1 MTSTLAHDHTGEQ
14 AHFAWYTVIRAGTPC
29 GGHDPGGRMSDRPT
43 EIHGTCEP
51 GFEPVREAFAANF
64 AERGEIGASAAVVVG
79 GRPVVNLW
87 AGWADPART
96 RPWQQETLTNVW
108 STTKAVTSLS
118 AHLLMDRG
126 ELDPD
131 APVARYWPE
140 FGQAGKAG
148 IPVRSI
154 MSHQSGLTGLAV
166 PVGVTD
172 YYDWEKIT
180 GLLAAQEPLFPPGT
194 TSGYQAI
201 TFGYLVGEVVRRI
214 AGQTCGQ
221 LIAAEI
227 AGPLG
232 ADFHLGL
239 AEADLGRCADLQ
251 GVRPSEDEQAQ
262 LAQAYASAHPA
273 ALAALLNPALTG
285 DEANDPGWRMAE
297 IPAANGHATA
307 LGLATILGAVAD
319 GSGRLVSAAT
329 LAKARTGQG
338 RHTDLVLGFPIEFG
352 LGYGLSGREHHY
364 GPNPAAFGHD
374 GFGGSAVAA
383 DPEAGVA
390 FAYVM
395 NRMGMN
401 LVDDPRKMAVVDGV
415 YQSLAG

>member
-1 MTSTLAHDHTGEQ
+1 
-14 AHFAWYTVIRAGTPC
+14 
-29 GGHDPGGRMSDRPT
+29 MSDGPT
-43 EIHGTCEP
+43 EIRGTCDR

-64 AERGEIGASAAVVVG
+64 AERGEIGASVAVVAG

-96 RPWQQETLTNVW
+96 RPWQQDTLTNVW
-108 STTKAVTSLS
+108 STTKAVVSLS
-118 AHLLMDRG
+118 AHMLMDRG

-140 FGQAGKAG
+140 FGQAGKG
-148 IPVRSI
+148 DIPVRSI
-154 MSHQSGLTGLAV
+154 MSHQSGLAGLTV
-166 PVGVTD
+166 PISATD

-194 TSGYQAI
+194 ASGYQAM

-214 AGQTCGQ
+214 AGQTCGR

-239 AEADLGRCADLQ
+239 PEKDLGRCSDLQ
-251 GVRPSEDEQAQ
+251 IVQLSEDMQAQ
-262 LAQAYASAHPA
+262 LAQAYANLHPVAVA
-273 ALAALLNPALTG
+273 ALTNPPMTG
-285 DEANDPGWRMAE
+285 AEANEPGWRMAE
-297 IPAANGHATA
+297 IPAANGQATA

-319 GSGRLVSAAT
+319 GSGRFVSAQT
-329 LAKARTGQG
+329 LAKARTSQG
-338 RHTDLVLGFPIEFG
+338 RYTDLVLGVPIEFG
-352 LGYGLSGREHHY
+352 LGYGLSAPEHHY

-374 GFGGSAVAA
+374 GFGGSAVGA

-395 NRMGMN
+395 NQMGMS

-415 YQSLAG
+415 YRSLAG